1 MSHLNKVWSTA
12 QSKLP
17 KNIYNFTI
25 SYINNTLPTRKNL
38 SRWGLSSS
46 SECSFCLGPESL
58 LHVVAGCQCY
68 LDRFTWRHNSIL
80 NFLANTLQTVN
91 GSALYADVP
100 GFKSPSIITGDTYR
114 PDLLLSLSNGSVYV
128 VELTVGYET
137 NLENN
142 VKRKKAKYR
151 ELVRQ
156 LDENFNE
163 VRLSFVNLSMSSLGI
178 FAQECS
184 TFLEMLGTVGLDKN
198 YRTFCVRKM
207 MTIAIRS
214 TYYIFCWESPDMLT
228 I

>member
-1 MSHLNKVWSTA
+1 MGIV
-12 QSKLP
+12 
-17 KNIYNFTI
+17 
-25 SYINNTLPTRKNL
+25 
-38 SRWGLSSS
+38 
-46 SECSFCLGPESL
+46 FCLGPESL

-68 LDRFTWRHNSIL
+68 LDRFTCRRHNSIL
-80 NFLANTLQTVN
+80 NFLADTLQTVN

-114 PDLLLSLSNGSVYV
+114 PDLLLSLSNGSLYV

-163 VRLSFVNLSMSSLGI
+163 VNFVNLSMRSLGI
-178 FAQECS
+178 FAQESS
-184 TFLEMLGTVGLDKN
+184 TFLEMLGNVGLDKN
-198 YRTFCVRKM
+198 YRTYCVRKM

-214 TYYIFCWESPDMLT
+214 TYYIFNSAVEIRNGKVRSC
-228 I
+228 